1 MALRKI
7 NSYVTSDGQ
16 MLLVDPGPEHL
27 PLIRRLNPAF
37 QMKMAW
43 PPHDFVPNLTRIRSL
58 RAGLARNTL
67 QEMDD
72 DILWE
77 IHRQAVEGRVSTRDD
92 WSASLLDLKAELARR
107 ELLDCGL
114 CGHLCRVNRFL
125 KAGICGLKSEA
136 FVVTPFLHIGE
147 EAVITP
153 AATLKLFQCALH
165 CHTLTS
171 WEFRHQNQSM
181 RFEH

>member
-7 NSYVTSDGQ
+7 KSYVTSDGQ

-43 PPHDFVPNLTRIRSL
+43 PPHDFVPNLTRTRSL

-77 IHRQAVEGRVSTRDD
+77 IHRQAVKEQV
-92 WSASLLDLKAELARR
+92 LY
-107 ELLDCGL
+107 
-114 CGHLCRVNRFL
+114 
-125 KAGICGLKSEA
+125 
-136 FVVTPFLHIGE
+136 
-147 EAVITP
+147 
-153 AATLKLFQCALH
+153 
-165 CHTLTS
+165 
-171 WEFRHQNQSM
+171 QSDYV
-181 RFEH
+181 RG